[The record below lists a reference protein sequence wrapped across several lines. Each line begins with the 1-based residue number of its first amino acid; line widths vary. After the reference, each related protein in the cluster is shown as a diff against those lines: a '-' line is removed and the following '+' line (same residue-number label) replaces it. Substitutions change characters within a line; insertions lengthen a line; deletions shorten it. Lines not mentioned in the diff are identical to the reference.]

1 MKPHAVKLLE
11 INDLHTHFDTKQG
24 VVKAVDGVSFTVKNG
39 EVVGLVGES
48 GCGKSITS
56 LSILQMVPQPA
67 GRIVAGKILFKGEN
81 LLNKSEEEMRQI
93 RGNRICMILQDPM
106 VALNQLLKVGYQL
119 REPARYHSK
128 ATGHLR
134 QLCIDLLKKVRIP
147 SPEIRMMEYPF
158 QFSGGMCQRAVIAM
172 GIACDPDLLIAD
184 EPTTALDVT
193 IQAQI
198 LKLLKKI
205 NAEFNA
211 AIIMITH
218 DLALAAQI
226 CKRVLVM
233 YAGKIIEKAPV
244 EIFYKNPAHPYSVG
258 LIRSVPI
265 IGRRVAK
272 LYSIEGQPPALID
285 LPPGCRFAPRCEKA
299 MNRCRKQY
307 PPEFILA
314 EGHKVACWLYE
325 GR

>member
-1 MKPHAVKLLE
+1 MNTPAENLLE
-11 INDLHTHFDTKQG
+11 ISSLCTHFDTKQG
-24 VVKAVDGVSFTVKNG
+24 VVKAVDDVSFTVKKG

-67 GRIVAGKILFKGEN
+67 GRIAGGKILFKGEN
-81 LLNKSEEEMRQI
+81 LLDKSEEEMRQI
-93 RGNRICMILQDPM
+93 RGNRISMIMQDPM
-106 VALNQLLKVGYQL
+106 VALNQLLKIGYQL
-119 REPARYHSK
+119 SEPLKYHAK
-128 ATGHLR
+128 AAGGLR
-134 QLCIDLLKKVRIP
+134 RMCVDLLKRVQIP
-147 SPEIRMMEYPF
+147 SAEARLKEYPF

-172 GIACDPDLLIAD
+172 GIACGPDLLIAD

-198 LKLLKKI
+198 LKLLKKV
-205 NAEFNA
+205 NTQYNA

-244 EIFYKNPAHPYSVG
+244 KIFYQNPAHPYSIG
-258 LIRSVPI
+258 LIRSVPV
-265 IGRRVAK
+265 IGRRVAR
-272 LYSIEGQPPALID
+272 LYSIEGQPPTLLN

-299 MNRCRKQY
+299 MDRCRNHY
-307 PPEFILA
+307 PPEFTLT
-314 EGHKVACWLYE
+314 EGHKVACWLY
-325 GR
+325 GGS

>member
-1 MKPHAVKLLE
+1 MNTTAENLLE
-11 INDLHTHFDTKQG
+11 ISGLHTHFDTKQG
-24 VVKAVDGVSFTVKNG
+24 VVKAVDGVSFTVKKG

-67 GRIVAGKILFKGEN
+67 GRIAGGKILFKGEN
-81 LLNKSEEEMRQI
+81 LLEKSEEEMRQI
-93 RGNRICMILQDPM
+93 RGNRIAMIMQDPM
-106 VALNQLLKVGYQL
+106 VALNQLLKIGYQL
-119 REPARYHSK
+119 SEPLKYHAK
-128 ATGHLR
+128 AAGRLR
-134 QLCIDLLKKVRIP
+134 QMCIDLLKRVQIP
-147 SPEIRMMEYPF
+147 SAEDRLKEYPF

-172 GIACDPDLLIAD
+172 GIACGPDLLIAD

-198 LKLLKKI
+198 LKLLKKV
-205 NAEFNA
+205 NAEYNA

-244 EIFYKNPAHPYSVG
+244 KIFYQNPAHPYSIG
-258 LIRSVPI
+258 LIRSVPV
-265 IGRRVAK
+265 IGRRVAR
-272 LYSIEGQPPALID
+272 LYSIEGQPPALLD

-299 MNRCRKQY
+299 MDRCRSHY
-307 PPEFILA
+307 PPEFTLA

-325 GR
+325 EG